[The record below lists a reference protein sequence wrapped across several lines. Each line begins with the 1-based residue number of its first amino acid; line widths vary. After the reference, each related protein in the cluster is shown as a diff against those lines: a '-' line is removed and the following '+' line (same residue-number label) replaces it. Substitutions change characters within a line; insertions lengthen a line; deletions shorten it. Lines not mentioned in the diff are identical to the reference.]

1 VTDLRNDLLHEIEK
15 IFKKKV
21 AISKESVDN
30 CFNYA
35 SLYIEN
41 QNFKN

>member
-15 IFKKKV
+15 KLKNIFAV
-21 AISKESVDN
+21 SKESVDN
-30 CFNYA
+30 CFNSA